1 MKRLILAAAAA
12 ALTVSACASTP
23 KVQTDADSRA
33 PFASYRTYTWLQT
46 PKQGSP
52 LMQQRIVA
60 SIDAKLGA
68 LGWTRVLAPGADV
81 ALVANVVTQKEHS
94 VDTFYAGPGW
104 GAGGW
109 RRPTSVDV
117 RTYTVGTLIVD
128 MFDAR
133 TKQAIW
139 RGTAAGTI
147 PKSQE
152 KISAGL
158 QAGVDKMFADFP
170 VKPVAAAR

>member
-1 MKRLILAAAAA
+1 MKRLTVAAAIAG
-12 ALTVSACASTP
+12 LTISACASTP
-23 KVQTDADSRA
+23 AVQTDADAHA

-68 LGWTRVLAPGADV
+68 LGWTRVAAPAADV
-81 ALVANVVTQKEHS
+81 AVAANVMTQKEHS
-94 VDTFYAGPGW
+94 IDTFYAGPGW
-104 GAGGW
+104 GAWGW

-117 RTYTVGTLIVD
+117 RTYTVGTLVVD

-133 TKQAIW
+133 SKQAIW

-152 KISAGL
+152 KASAGL
-158 QAGVDKMFADFP
+158 QAGVDKMFAGFP
-170 VKPVAAAR
+170 VQPLATR